1 MKGSEK
7 FKEVIQNYLEARGQ
21 QDPLFAET
29 LQKPNK
35 SIDGCVEY
43 ILSEVQQSGC
53 SGFADEEIFGM
64 AIHYYDEDDLKTK
77 KVSIS
82 KVVINHSVELSEED
96 LKVAKEKA
104 MEKAIEEQKAKLT
117 KKPDVKKPAKE
128 AAIVSLFD

>member
-7 FKEVIQNYLEARGQ
+7 FKEVIQNYLEARGK
-21 QDPLFAET
+21 QDPLFAQT

-35 SIDGCVEY
+35 SIDGCIEY
-43 ILSEVQQSGC
+43 ILSEVQKSGC

-64 AIHYYDEDDLKTK
+64 AVHYYDEDDLTTEKA
-77 KVSIS
+77 SIS

-96 LKVAKEKA
+96 LKFAKEKA
-104 MEKAIEEQKAKLT
+104 IEKAIEEQKAKLT
-117 KKPDVKKPAKE
+117 KKADVKKPANE